1 MVRDDPETA
10 AVLQPL
16 RNLCEYRRDSI
27 LRDSLDKSALENA
40 TVTNNDYL
48 GRIAKHYFTITH
60 INTMLAV
67 YSSRRLKF
75 IICYN
80 SRQNTGKTRKST
92 SRQDRKTFAP
102 SSYLLF
108 FYELLI
114 GRKPPFLEGIV
125 ILLKGQL

>member
-67 YSSRRLKF
+67 YSSRGMRFLTLLQF
-75 IICYN
+75 
-80 SRQNTGKTRKST
+80 TTEHEEKTLRVLS
-92 SRQDRKTFAP
+92 A
-102 SSYLLF
+102 
-108 FYELLI
+108 
-114 GRKPPFLEGIV
+114 G
-125 ILLKGQL
+125 